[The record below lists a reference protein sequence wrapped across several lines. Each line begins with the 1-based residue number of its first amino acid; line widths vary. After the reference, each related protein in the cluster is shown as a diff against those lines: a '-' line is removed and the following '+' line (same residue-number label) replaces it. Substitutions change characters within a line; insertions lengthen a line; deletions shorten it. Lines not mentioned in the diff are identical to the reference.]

1 MNELFND
8 APISVSIID
17 YIGKVEDGVALLL
30 NVVTGD
36 TTYELGYWYNKEGKF
51 RLIPEKRLLNKLNV
65 INIYDYKY
73 IKELIYFIHH
83 SLPDTNKILDEFI
96 K

>member
-1 MNELFND
+1 MNDLFND

-30 NVVTGD
+30 NIVAGD
-36 TTYELGYWYNKEGKF
+36 TTYELGYWYNKDGKF
-51 RLIPEKRLLNKLNV
+51 RLIPEKRLLDKLKV
-65 INIYDYKY
+65 TDIYDYKY
-73 IKELIYFIHH
+73 IKELIYFVHH